1 MALWLSFASAVM
13 CFVLAIKAALELEL
27 PERSPAKLPPL
38 RLKGAQSGARG
49 TAHALDLTPA
59 DSTDKLDK
67 QPAVRL
73 ASDGKDSDAEGKE
86 GKQSTDSP
94 ASADGEAKA
103 GEHKRTDSKIKASG
117 SSEST
122 TGSNAADAGKTDAS
136 SPAGEQKPADG
147 TPATSPTDAA
157 ATATGTTGT
166 GSGKRNSLPDVAVQL
181 YADAVASVKSKHPPK
196 GKRGGKQVEEETPAM
211 LRGLR
216 REMRR

>member
-1 MALWLSFASAVM
+1 M

-49 TAHALDLTPA
+49 TAHALDLTLA
-59 DSTDKLDK
+59 DSTDKPDK

-73 ASDGKDSDAEGKE
+73 ASDGKDSDAEDKE
-86 GKQSTDSP
+86 GKQPTDSP
-94 ASADGEAKA
+94 APADGEAKA
-103 GEHKRTDSKIKASG
+103 GEHKRTDIKIQASG
-117 SSEST
+117 SAESP

-136 SPAGEQKPADG
+136 SPAEPKPADG

-157 ATATGTTGT
+157 AATGTAGT